1 MSQPE
6 ICPQVRTSHRLRYNR
21 QPKEKALS
29 NGSRRPVAA
38 GNWKMNLLR
47 RDAEALCQG
56 LCAGLDTEL
65 ATDIVLFPTATLLA
79 TVARQIQ
86 GSPIALGGQDLHPDA
101 SGAHT
106 GDVSGPQLADAGCG
120 WVLCGHSERRQD
132 HGESDVLIGSK
143 ARAATDHGLLPLICV
158 GESRD
163 ERRAEQTF
171 AVLRRQLT
179 AALAEKPASFE
190 IAYEPIWAIGTGEV
204 ATPELAQRAHAFLR
218 QTLTELVG
226 EERAATTRVLYGGSA
241 NPSNVADLIVQ
252 RDIDGFL
259 VGGASLDSGKF
270 LDIIGACARHQS

>member
-1 MSQPE
+1 M
-6 ICPQVRTSHRLRYNR
+6 
-21 QPKEKALS
+21 S
-29 NGSRRPVAA
+29 NGNRRPVAA

-47 RDAEALCQG
+47 RDAEVLCQG
-56 LCAGLDTEL
+56 LTGGLPAKLEGAGAADV
-65 ATDIVLFPTATLLA
+65 VLFPTATLLT

-86 GSPIALGGQDLHPDA
+86 GSAISLGGQDMHPDA

-132 HGESDVLIGSK
+132 HGEDDALIGRK
-143 ARAATDHGLLPLICV
+143 ARAATDHGLLPLICL
-158 GESRD
+158 GESGN
-163 ERRAEQTF
+163 ERRAEQTL

-179 AALAEKPASFE
+179 AALASKPASFE

-204 ATPELAQRAHAFLR
+204 ATPEIAQQAHAFLR
-218 QTLTELVG
+218 QTLAELVG
-226 EERAATTRVLYGGSA
+226 EERAATTRILYGGSA
-241 NPSNVADLIVQ
+241 NPSNVADLIAQ

-270 LDIIGACARHQS
+270 LDIIDVCARHRG